1 MRRASSAVLLSK
13 CQAPAHLSPDAIL
26 LDRSD
31 DAGAFG
37 DAIHDACAC
46 MVLGKE
52 YGVGEVLARY
62 NIPETE
68 RGRFLWQMR
77 NAWDWWTAHQMEF
90 TTDDGTLWVLDWK
103 STRLAD
109 ADYRAQLWEY
119 LYLGLMSRDVEPGL
133 LVERELRYGN
143 DNGHP
148 DAMFVPS
155 GKVERCRY
163 CIIFMEDRTH
173 FISGT
178 AEEPWILPEEVL
190 ERHKAYVQAIVIW
203 DGRTYNPGG
212 HCWYCRRCAEC
223 PGLQREL
230 ANTISALRVANLEAS
245 LAKLT
250 DSECTEAWPK
260 FGMVIKFAERAR
272 EIIKMRCVAGGGI
285 LEGDEKNL
293 QLFEQTRTKIKALE
307 AWPVLKKRLTDE
319 ELAPAVKISK
329 MVAMAAV
336 KAKAPRGQKKRAAD
350 ELLADL
356 EAADAIGETTITV
369 ARLVP
374 SLGAANEAMIKE

>member
-1 MRRASSAVLLSK
+1 
-13 CQAPAHLSPDAIL
+13 
-26 LDRSD
+26 
-31 DAGAFG
+31 
-37 DAIHDACAC
+37 
-46 MVLGKE
+46 
-52 YGVGEVLARY
+52 
-62 NIPETE
+62 
-68 RGRFLWQMR
+68 
-77 NAWDWWTAHQMEF
+77 
-90 TTDDGTLWVLDWK
+90 
-103 STRLAD
+103 
-109 ADYRAQLWEY
+109 LWEY
-119 LYLGLMSRDVEPGL
+119 LYLGLMSPDGEPGL
-133 LVERELRYGN
+133 LVERELRCG
-143 DNGHP
+143 DDSGHP

-155 GKVERCRY
+155 PPIKQRCRY
-163 CIIFMEDRTH
+163 YIIFLEDRTH
-173 FISGT
+173 TISGT
-178 AEEPWILPEEVL
+178 LDEPWITPEQVL
-190 ERHKAYVQAIVIW
+190 ERHRKYVEAIEIW

-260 FGMVIKFAERAR
+260 FGMVINFAERAR

-356 EAADAIGETTITV
+356 EAADAIAETTITV